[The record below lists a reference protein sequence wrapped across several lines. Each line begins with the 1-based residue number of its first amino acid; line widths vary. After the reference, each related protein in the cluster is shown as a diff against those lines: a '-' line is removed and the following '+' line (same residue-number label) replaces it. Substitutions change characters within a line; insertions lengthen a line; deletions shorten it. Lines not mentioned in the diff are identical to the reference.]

1 MATQSTRSRAPVRRL
16 AVARLIS
23 ITGGA
28 AAYLTLNYTIYKRT
42 GSATWVA
49 AALFLT
55 FGTTG
60 FVSPFAGALG
70 DRFDRRRVMIASDV
84 AGAASGS
91 ARFVPLR
98 GTSFAAPLVA
108 AELATRL
115 SAPDTT
121 QAARAVAALAQAA
134 IDLGTPG
141 RDPIYGFGLV
151 GEALRNDPER
161 LPLAQR

>member
-70 DRFDRRRVMIASDV
+70 DRFDRRRVMIASDL
-84 AGAASGS
+84 AGAACFFLM
-91 ARFVPLR
+91 ALVHAPWLLL
-98 GTSFAAPLVA
+98 TFAF
-108 AELATRL
+108 L
-115 SAPDTT
+115 SAAGHAPFLSS
-121 QAARAVAALAQAA
+121 ASGAPPN
-134 IDLGTPG
+134 LGQ
-141 RDPIYGFGLV
+141 
-151 GEALRNDPER
+151 ER
-161 LPLAQR
+161 GMGWGNRTV

>member
-1 MATQSTRSRAPVRRL
+1 M
-16 AVARLIS
+16 
-23 ITGGA
+23 
-28 AAYLTLNYTIYKRT
+28 
-42 GSATWVA
+42 
-49 AALFLT
+49 
-55 FGTTG
+55 
-60 FVSPFAGALG
+60 
-70 DRFDRRRVMIASDV
+70 

-108 AELATRL
+108 AELAARL
-115 SAPDTT
+115 AAPDPS
-121 QAARAVAALAQAA
+121 QASRAVAALAQAA
-134 IDLGTPG
+134 IDLGAPG